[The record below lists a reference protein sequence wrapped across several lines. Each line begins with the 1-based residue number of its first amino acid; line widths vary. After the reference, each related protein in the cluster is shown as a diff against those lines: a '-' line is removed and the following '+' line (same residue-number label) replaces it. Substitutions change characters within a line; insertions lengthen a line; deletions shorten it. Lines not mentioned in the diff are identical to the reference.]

1 MTVSGFDP
9 FGDPFR
15 QMERLTSQLRS
26 GRRTPM
32 GMPMD
37 VWQAEDGFHVA
48 LDLPGVDPSNVE
60 ITTEQSTLIIRGE
73 RSPEYGEGQ
82 NVLVA
87 ERPQGSFTRQLQVGE
102 TLDLDNVE
110 ASYSDGVL
118 RLRIPMAQAAQPRR
132 IQVQHRQSGN
142 QAGDR
147 GDGRRSDQGETVQGS
162 VTSSRGDEGTSRS
175 R

>member
-15 QMERLTSQLRS
+15 QLERLTSQMRS

-48 LDLPGVDPSNVE
+48 LDLPGVDPSSVE
-60 ITTEQSTLIIRGE
+60 ITTEQSTLVIRGE

-102 TLDLDNVE
+102 SLDLDNVE

-118 RLRIPMAQAAQPRR
+118 RLRIGLAQAAQPRR
-132 IQVQHRQSGN
+132 IQVQHRQSGT
-142 QAGDR
+142 QAGDP
-147 GDGRRSDQGETVQGS
+147 GESQKSDQGQTVQGS
-162 VTSSRGDEGTSRS
+162 VTSSRGDEGTRQST
-175 R
+175 